1 MPQADPQHQQ
11 PAENAKATIDANAP
25 TDATQFRPSTTS
37 TYATLNHTSSQLTA
51 IDRAAR
57 RRPQRTNRPPS
68 LLDFM
73 TDGSLPSICDQL
85 SRLTGSPIWLRDRS
99 GDIVVPGGPDQAWS
113 VLSPEDGITRAAHLV
128 GAIIEPNAHHLAL
141 PIRISAGVIGE
152 LVTPRP
158 QAAAKG
164 AHTADS
170 LVVALERL
178 AAHVAESCESRSI
191 LARRIDELDALFRLT
206 AKLAEANDL
215 DDMLA
220 VTLEIAMDLLE
231 ADAGSLD
238 LIDREKNA
246 LDLKVSTGLSQEW
259 LAQTAP
265 LNTFGHIRDAALA
278 GDVVRVPDM
287 TAEPRIK
294 DHNLIRREGLIS
306 AITTGMLHH
315 GRAIGLIRLY
325 TRKPRRYSD
334 AEAELL
340 RALSEQAATAVA
352 NARLQ
357 AFREENTR
365 IQSQV
370 RLAAQVQQRML
381 PTSFPNTPRFE
392 MAARYWP
399 SFELGGDFYDFFT
412 LDNKHLAITV
422 GDVVGKG
429 VAAALLMAAVRASL
443 RAHAQDINDLDEVLS
458 RVNAALCADTLV
470 SEFATMWFGVA
481 DPDELRLTYCG
492 AGHEWPILYRP
503 PLGDRKTSD
512 ADLIRLTAD
521 GMALGIDPQQRY
533 PMGIFHL
540 KPGDMIIAFTD
551 GLTDAANF
559 ESKRFGGTRL
569 RNTLVDL
576 FAAEPQAPAA
586 RVVDHVFWTLR
597 QFTGLAK
604 RTDDITLIAVK
615 VLPDPSA

>member
-1 MPQADPQHQQ
+1 
-11 PAENAKATIDANAP
+11 
-25 TDATQFRPSTTS
+25 
-37 TYATLNHTSSQLTA
+37 
-51 IDRAAR
+51 
-57 RRPQRTNRPPS
+57 
-68 LLDFM
+68 M

-99 GDIVVPGGPDQAWS
+99 GDIVVPGGPEQAWS
-113 VLSPEDGITRAAHLV
+113 VLSPEDGIARAAHLV
-128 GAIIEPNAHHLAL
+128 GANVDPNVQHLAL

-158 QAAAKG
+158 LTG
-164 AHTADS
+164 ANASPSADS
-170 LVVALERL
+170 LIVALERL

-220 VTLEIAMDLLE
+220 VTLEIAMDLLD

-246 LDLKVSTGLSQEW
+246 LDLKVSVGLSDEW

-265 LNTFGHIRDAALA
+265 LNTFGTLRDAALA

-287 TAEPRIK
+287 ASEARMK
-294 DHNLIRREGLIS
+294 DPNLIRREGLIS
-306 AITTGMLHH
+306 AIATGMLHH

-352 NARLQ
+352 NAKLQ

-381 PTSFPNTPRFE
+381 PTSFPDTPRFE

-412 LDNKHLAITV
+412 LDNRHLAITV

-481 DPDELRLTYCG
+481 DPQELRLTYCA

-503 PLGDRKTSD
+503 PLGDRTISD

-521 GMALGIDPQQRY
+521 GMALGIDPAQRY

-540 KPGDMIIAFTD
+540 KPGDLIIAFTD

-576 FAAEPQAPAA
+576 FNAEPHATAA

-615 VLPDPSA
+615 VLPDQPA